1 MVDNNV
7 IRDIATERKYWFIP
21 LYLGRAG
28 ILPSDNQEW
37 CGVWLH
43 GALLSID
50 TRAVFNPARN
60 MVQSLY
66 IVKDYTIRAMKIPGV
81 YSSPQ
86 SAVGS
91 RQDPSAGC
99 LLLTADCLLFGSHR

>member
-1 MVDNNV
+1 MVDNDV
-7 IRDIATERKYWFIP
+7 IRDIATECKNWFIP

-37 CGVWLH
+37 CGVRLH

-66 IVKDYTIRAMKIPGV
+66 IVKDYTIRAMKIPADRSQESG
-81 YSSPQ
+81 
-86 SAVGS
+86 VGS
-91 RQDPSAGC
+91 QEWKRSDAVN
-99 LLLTADCLLFGSHR
+99 LADLSGF